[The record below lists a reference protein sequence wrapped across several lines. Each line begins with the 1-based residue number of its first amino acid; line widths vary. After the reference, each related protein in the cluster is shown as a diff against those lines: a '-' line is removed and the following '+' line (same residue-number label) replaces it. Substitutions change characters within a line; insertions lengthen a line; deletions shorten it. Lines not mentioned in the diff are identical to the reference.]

1 MFPSHDQ
8 AGVVT
13 PLEQEMDSRLALY
26 ERMGLGSQA
35 ERDAAL
41 ANQRNLTQSQMLF
54 DIAGAGLALAGG
66 DGSKSFAQNLAEA
79 AQNTQLFDKLSARTQ
94 SLSDFQTAQKKEERD
109 IRLAALTSSEAAL
122 TASAKAKAALE
133 EQAIENAFQLTMLDK
148 QQTFKKGEN
157 QTNRIVTGKHS

>member
-1 MFPSHDQ
+1 
-8 AGVVT
+8 
-13 PLEQEMDSRLALY
+13 
-26 ERMGLGSQA
+26 MGLGSQA

-122 TASAKAKAALE
+122 TASAKADAALK
-133 EQAIENAFQLTMLDK
+133 EQAIANAFQLTMLDK

-157 QTNRIVTGKHS
+157 QTNRDHSLTLAEKQNEYRTTLLLINLRKSGFSTTTL

>member
-1 MFPSHDQ
+1 
-8 AGVVT
+8 
-13 PLEQEMDSRLALY
+13 
-26 ERMGLGSQA
+26 
-35 ERDAAL
+35 
-41 ANQRNLTQSQMLF
+41 MLF

-122 TASAKAKAALE
+122 AASAKAKAAKEIETMKNAAAILAVETAFENSLTTAENLAETKRKAAEQLATTQTLLQELKGVQGEAADIRRADLE
-133 EQAIENAFQLTMLDK
+133 KL
-148 QQTFKKGEN
+148 
-157 QTNRIVTGKHS
+157 VKHSD